1 MATAIPVFEQFDV
14 DTNINSLSSRWED
27 YIDRYN
33 DYCLAFDI
41 QNPERKKALLLHS
54 AGVGVKKIH
63 KTLAIEDPT
72 GDDNVYSKTEQALNN
87 YFMPKKN
94 IEYEIFN
101 FRQEKQKPS
110 ESLDS
115 YYTRLKTLACH
126 CEFHDVNREI
136 KSQII
141 QFCCNNT
148 LRLKAL
154 QDPTLTL
161 EKMLTLSRSLETSK
175 LQAAHIENNEKEEEV
190 ACIKKKKS
198 FSKNKSNKCFQ
209 CGESYPHKDVCPAKG
224 KTCGKCNKKNHLTQ
238 FCRTKHIKQIDK
250 TEETSSECEDD
261 NQYAF
266 TAINV
271 CKEEKRPTT
280 DIKLCSTKIN
290 ILVDTGASVNLID
303 STTYNTLEKIPQL
316 KKSNTK
322 IFTYG
327 GEKPMKIIG
336 KFEAM
341 VESKK
346 VFNIETFYVVQG
358 NSGNLLS
365 YQSAKNLQIIETIN
379 SNTASNWKSQF
390 PELFTGIGT
399 LKSNP
404 VKLHIRSDVKP
415 TAQRHRRIPFHMR
428 KKVENELER
437 LEKLDIIEK
446 VKGQST
452 PWISPIV
459 VVPKKNDAIRICVD
473 MRLPNKAIE
482 RERHITPT
490 LDDVISE
497 LNGAQ
502 VFSKLDLNNGYH
514 QLMLHQDSR
523 FITTFTTHMGLRRY
537 KGLSFGINAAS
548 EIFQNAIYQSLHGLK
563 GTINISD
570 DILVFGKSQSEHDTN
585 LNAVLKRLKENG
597 LTLNAKK
604 CEFNTEKIF
613 FFGHIFSK
621 NGLSADP
628 AKVTAI
634 QNCSAPSNVEEVR
647 SLLGMTNYVSR
658 FIKDYSTITEPIRT
672 LTKHN
677 VKWCWGNEQE
687 TALQTLRNALTSNTV
702 MSYFDT
708 KATTEI
714 IVDASPVGLAAILT
728 QKDNHNAPKVI
739 AYASRSLS
747 DVERR
752 YSQTEKEGLAIVW
765 GCEHFNLYLTG
776 HEFCLVTDHKP
787 LELIF
792 NNAKSKPPA
801 RIERWALRLQAYNYK
816 IIYRPGKNNPAD
828 FLSRHPELTCKSDD
842 VSKIAEDYVNFVVSE
857 TVPKSINLKEI
868 QTETKND
875 SLLPISEKRYGS
887 LA

>member
-1 MATAIPVFEQFDV
+1 M
-14 DTNINSLSSRWED
+14 
-27 YIDRYN
+27 
-33 DYCLAFDI
+33 
-41 QNPERKKALLLHS
+41 
-54 AGVGVKKIH
+54 
-63 KTLAIEDPT
+63 
-72 GDDNVYSKTEQALNN
+72 
-87 YFMPKKN
+87 
-94 IEYEIFN
+94 
-101 FRQEKQKPS
+101 
-110 ESLDS
+110 
-115 YYTRLKTLACH
+115 YTVSH
-126 CEFHDVNREI
+126 E
-136 KSQII
+136 
-141 QFCCNNT
+141 
-148 LRLKAL
+148 
-154 QDPTLTL
+154 
-161 EKMLTLSRSLETSK
+161 
-175 LQAAHIENNEKEEEV
+175 
-190 ACIKKKKS
+190 
-198 FSKNKSNKCFQ
+198 
-209 CGESYPHKDVCPAKG
+209 
-224 KTCGKCNKKNHLTQ
+224 
-238 FCRTKHIKQIDK
+238 
-250 TEETSSECEDD
+250 
-261 NQYAF
+261 
-266 TAINV
+266 
-271 CKEEKRPTT
+271 
-280 DIKLCSTKIN
+280 
-290 ILVDTGASVNLID
+290 
-303 STTYNTLEKIPQL
+303 
-316 KKSNTK
+316 
-322 IFTYG
+322 
-327 GEKPMKIIG
+327 
-336 KFEAM
+336 
-341 VESKK
+341 
-346 VFNIETFYVVQG
+346 
-358 NSGNLLS
+358 
-365 YQSAKNLQIIETIN
+365 
-379 SNTASNWKSQF
+379 
-390 PELFTGIGT
+390 
-399 LKSNP
+399 
-404 VKLHIRSDVKP
+404 
-415 TAQRHRRIPFHMR
+415 
-428 KKVENELER
+428 ENERER

-482 RERHITPT
+482 CERHITPT

-537 KGLSFGINAAS
+537 KRLSFGINAAS

-672 LTKHN
+672 LTKN
-677 VKWCWGNEQE
+677 DVKWCWGNEQE
-687 TALQTLRNALTSNTV
+687 TSLQTLRNALTSDTV

-752 YSQTEKEGLAIVW
+752 YSQTEKEGLAKV
-765 GCEHFNLYLTG
+765 NLDL
-776 HEFCLVTDHKP
+776 
-787 LELIF
+787 
-792 NNAKSKPPA
+792 
-801 RIERWALRLQAYNYK
+801 
-816 IIYRPGKNNPAD
+816 
-828 FLSRHPELTCKSDD
+828 
-842 VSKIAEDYVNFVVSE
+842 
-857 TVPKSINLKEI
+857 
-868 QTETKND
+868 
-875 SLLPISEKRYGS
+875 
-887 LA
+887 